1 MGSEGAVFVERDE
14 AVLAIPPKI
23 TVKSTV
29 GAGDAMVAGIV
40 TASLRGLNLADKARL
55 ATAFSLGALG
65 EIGPRLPPPSVVET
79 AMRDVRV
86 QPIDTRETLGA

>member
-1 MGSEGAVFVERDE
+1 M
-14 AVLAIPPKI
+14 PPKI

-40 TASLRGLNLADKARL
+40 TSDRCRALDLRRPGAL

-65 EIGPRLPPPSVVET
+65 EMVPVAAAR
-79 AMRDVRV
+79 A
-86 QPIDTRETLGA
+86 